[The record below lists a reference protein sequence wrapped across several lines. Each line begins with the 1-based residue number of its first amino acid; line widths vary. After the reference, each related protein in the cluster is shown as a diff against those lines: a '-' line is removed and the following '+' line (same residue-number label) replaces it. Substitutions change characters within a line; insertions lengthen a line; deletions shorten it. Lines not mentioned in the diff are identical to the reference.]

1 MTNHFLIVI
10 VRLRGDI
17 FMEIIETITNLI
29 TNVGFPI
36 ACCIV
41 LFRQNNKFTET
52 ISANTDALNKLAD
65 KIERMDTNDN
75 K

>member
-1 MTNHFLIVI
+1 MIEVI
-10 VRLRGDI
+10 KMNEVIEI
-17 FMEIIETITNLI
+17 FTNLI

-41 LFRQNNKFTET
+41 LFRQNSKFTDC
-52 ISANTDALNKLAD
+52 IDKNTDALNKLVE
-65 KIERMDTNDN
+65 KIERIEKDEN

>member
-1 MTNHFLIVI
+1 MNEVI
-10 VRLRGDI
+10 EV
-17 FMEIIETITNLI
+17 FTNLI

-41 LFRQNNKFTET
+41 LFRQNAKFTET

-65 KIERMDTNDN
+65 KIERMDKEDDD
-75 K
+75 